1 MWRAVRALGFE
12 RGRVL
17 EPGCGSGNFLAFAP
31 DGAQVTGIELDPVTA
46 GIAGLL
52 YPGAEIRAES
62 FADSRDAEGSYDLAI
77 GNVPFGNMVL
87 HDRRHNPA
95 GHSIHNHFIV
105 KALRLV
111 RPGGLVAV
119 LTSRFTMDARN
130 PAARREIAS
139 LADLL
144 GAIRLPGGAHQRA
157 AGTSVITDL
166 LVLRRREPGRPPDA
180 AAWEKT
186 RHAEL
191 DGVQVPVNEY
201 FLDHPDAVL
210 GQMGAVHG
218 AYRADDLVVRPDGDT
233 ISRALRCPRC
243 AGLPRPGSA
252 ASPTCQ
258 RTRPWRRP
266 RSAACRSLAR
276 SAQPDGYLRA
286 RPDGTFTRVVF
297 GAEQPHAVPASQ
309 AAELRQ
315 LLALRDSARALLAAE
330 AASAEDT
337 PEIAGLRAE
346 LGRRYDSYLAAYGP
360 LNRFSLRR
368 TGRTDP
374 ATGEPV
380 LARIRPR
387 QGGFASRPVRPA
399 GFRPGAVRPGRPA
412 GGQGVHLPRTRHR
425 ARAPRGS
432 APTPRPTRWPSAWMP
447 GASRGWTKSP
457 ACSAPPRTTPA
468 PSSARSCS
476 TTREPGGWSPP
487 PSTCPARSA
496 RSCGKPSRRPRT
508 TPGSRSTSPNC
519 AGSSR
524 PT

>member
-52 YPGAEIRAES
+52 YPDAEIRAES

-105 KALRLV
+105 KALHLV

-139 LADLL
+139 LADLV

-166 LVLRRREPGRPPDA
+166 LVLRRREPGRRAGRGRLGEDTARRAGRRPGAGQRVLPGPPGRGA
-180 AAWEKT
+180 RPAWEPSTAPTGPTTWSSARTAT
-186 RHAEL
+186 RSPRSTAAL
-191 DGVQVPVNEY
+191 DALISSARQRGLAYLPADRGADATPSGGV
-201 FLDHPDAVL
+201 
-210 GQMGAVHG
+210 
-218 AYRADDLVVRPDGDT
+218 RSCTVRPARRVPAGPAG
-233 ISRALRCPRC
+233 RHVHPRRLRRG
-243 AGLPRPGSA
+243 A
-252 ASPTCQ
+252 
-258 RTRPWRRP
+258 
-266 RSAACRSLAR
+266 AACR
-276 SAQPDGYLRA
+276 
-286 RPDGTFTRVVF
+286 
-297 GAEQPHAVPASQ
+297 PASQ
-309 AAELRQ
+309 AAELAD

-346 LGRRYDSYLAAYGP
+346 LGRRYDRYLAAYGP

-387 QGGFASRPVRPA
+387 QGGFAADPFAPLVYALEQFDPVGQRA
-399 GFRPGAVRPGRPA
+399 AKAAIFRDGSS
-412 GGQGVHLPRTRHR
+412 PRAH
-425 ARAPRGS
+425 RGS
-432 APTPRPTRWPSAWMP
+432 APTPRPTRWPSAWTP
-447 GASRGWTKSP
+447 RASRGWTRSP

-476 TTREPGGWSPP
+476 TTREPGGWSRP
-487 PSTCPARSA
+487 PSTCPATCA
-496 RSCGKPSRRPRT
+496 TSCGSRAGGRGRLR
-508 TPGSRSTSPNC
+508 GSRSTSPNC